1 MARGKTVLRG
11 EKYGGRGRLSLAGQ
25 AFVLQLVVLGLVI
38 GIGAVLAVLDA
49 RHNSDVTTS
58 REVTDVAVT
67 VAHAPSTVEAL
78 HTPNPTALLQPV
90 TERTRLETG
99 MDFIVVM
106 APDRTRYTHTMPE
119 RIGQPFSGNIDR
131 ALAGQTFTET
141 FTGTLGPSIRAVTPV
156 YDNGRI
162 IALVSAGV
170 TRARIGDQVGT
181 QLPLILGVAA
191 AGLAVAAAGSFLLSR
206 RIRRQTHGLAP
217 DELRTLYEQHDAV
230 LHSIHEGLVVFGP
243 TGERAEVV
251 NDEARRLL
259 DLPDGMVVRGDLPI
273 SMQRMSWG
281 VVRDEMHVTTDRILL
296 VNQDVVTWERR
307 PIGTVITIRDH
318 TELRTVMG
326 ELDSVRGFAESLRA
340 QAHESANRLHTV
352 ITMVELGRYREAV
365 EFATAELQL
374 SQALIDRLLTAVGDP
389 ALAALLLGKVN
400 QAAERGIE
408 LTITEDTALDS
419 TAPLSAQ
426 ETVTLVG
433 NLIDN
438 AIDAAA
444 EGADGWVEVTVRQQ
458 DSNLACDPA
467 GADPALATELAA
479 AIDTVRSANGDSA
492 LFVRV
497 ADSGP
502 GMSAETFA
510 RAAERGYSTKAD
522 HHGLGL
528 ALVHRLVDRHDGV
541 IGTARDPES
550 AVTVTIPRK
559 DAR

>member
-1 MARGKTVLRG
+1 MLRG
-11 EKYGGRGRLSLAGQ
+11 EKHGGRGRLSLAGQ

-49 RHNSDVTTS
+49 RHDNDVTTT

-67 VAHAPSTVEAL
+67 VAHAPSTVAAL
-78 HTPNPTALLQPV
+78 RTSDATALLQPV
-90 TERTRLETG
+90 TEQTREATG

-106 APDRTRYTHTMPE
+106 APDRTRYTHTTPAL
-119 RIGQPFSGNIDR
+119 IGQPFSGTIDR
-131 ALAGQTFTET
+131 ALAGET
-141 FTGTLGPSIRAVTPV
+141 FSETYTGTLGPSIRAVTPV
-156 YDNGRI
+156 YDDGRI

-170 TRARIGDQVGT
+170 TRARIGDQVGA

-217 DELRTLYEQHDAV
+217 DELRTLYEQHDGV

-243 TGERAEVV
+243 NGVAAEVV

-259 DLPDGMVVRGDLPI
+259 DLPDRPVVRSDLPI

-281 VVRDEMHVTTDRILL
+281 VVRDEMHVTKDRILL
-296 VNQDVVTWERR
+296 VNQDVVTWKRR

-326 ELDSVRGFAESLRA
+326 ELDSVRGLAESLRA

-352 ITMVELGRYREAV
+352 ITMVELGRYRDAV

-374 SQALIDRLLTAVGDP
+374 SQALIDRLLTSVGDP

-444 EGADGWVEVTVRQQ
+444 DGAVGWVEVTVRQQ
-458 DSNLACDPA
+458 GSLDVVDPA
-467 GADPALATELAA
+467 QATDPALAIELAA
-479 AIDTVRSANGDSA
+479 AFDSVLSAHDSA
-492 LFVRV
+492 LYVRV

-528 ALVHRLVDRHDGV
+528 ALVHRLVDRHSGA
-541 IGTARDPES
+541 IGTERDPES

>member
-1 MARGKTVLRG
+1 MRGDRH
-11 EKYGGRGRLSLAGQ
+11 GGRGRLSLAGQ

-67 VAHAPSTVEAL
+67 VAQAPSTIEAL
-78 HTPNPTALLQPV
+78 RTPDPTALLQPV
-90 TERTRLETG
+90 TERTRKQTG

-106 APDRTRYTHTMPE
+106 APDRTRFTHTNPE
-119 RIGQPFSGNIDR
+119 RIGQLFSGNIDR
-131 ALAGQTFTET
+131 ALAGETFTET
-141 FTGTLGPSIRAVTPV
+141 YSGTLGPSIRAVTPV
-156 YDNGRI
+156 YDSGRI
-162 IALVSAGV
+162 VALVSAGV
-170 TRARIGDQVGT
+170 TRARISDQVGT

-217 DELRTLYEQHDAV
+217 AELRTLYEQHDAV

-259 DLPDGMVVRGDLPI
+259 DLPDGTVERRDLPI

-296 VNQDVVTWERR
+296 VNQDIVTWERR
-307 PIGTVITIRDH
+307 PIGTVMTIRDH

-438 AIDAAA
+438 AIDAASEDA
-444 EGADGWVEVTVRQQ
+444 TGWVEVTVRQHNSIQ
-458 DSNLACDPA
+458 P
-467 GADPALATELAA
+467 GDPALASDPALAIELAA
-479 AIDTVRSANGDSA
+479 AFDSARSGNGDSA
-492 LFVRV
+492 LYVRV

-522 HHGLGL
+522 HQGLGL
-528 ALVHRLVDRHDGV
+528 ALVHRLVDRHGGV
-541 IGTARDPES
+541 IGTERDPES